1 LVAQLPGF
9 EDAPQSFFPR
19 QLMDYFAEKG
29 ASFDRLYEYDDD
41 DKSKVLAA
49 FVPEYER

>member
-1 LVAQLPGF
+1 
-9 EDAPQSFFPR
+9 
-19 QLMDYFAEKG
+19 MDYFAEKG
-29 ASFDRLYEYDDD
+29 ATFERLYEYDSD